1 MKNNKV
7 KAKKGM
13 TLIEVII
20 SVALL
25 AILIIP
31 ISGLVMSSLKNN
43 IKSEDMQKASYIGQK
58 VLEELKSYDEINLKG
73 ETEKYFEL
81 LDGDKIVKRDKEF
94 LEIFDR
100 NIYGNPSN
108 GKDKDIYRVD
118 VKVEK
123 DANFQYENINNRD
136 KNNSASFK
144 LNFTNDNN
152 IKDPLGFSYSISNK
166 LIMEIEKDS
175 KILTLYN
182 ESNPTNKLTI
192 SKANTNNNIIFYIE
206 DKFSKDVNI
215 EFKNKT
221 EETIEIHMIKENSNF
236 LGMKIY
242 SSSGNTILYEEN
254 AEEENKIGDMYNY
267 TVTVMDKKNNILF
280 QGMSNNNVNIE

>member
-1 MKNNKV
+1 MNTRI

-94 LEIFDR
+94 LGIFDR